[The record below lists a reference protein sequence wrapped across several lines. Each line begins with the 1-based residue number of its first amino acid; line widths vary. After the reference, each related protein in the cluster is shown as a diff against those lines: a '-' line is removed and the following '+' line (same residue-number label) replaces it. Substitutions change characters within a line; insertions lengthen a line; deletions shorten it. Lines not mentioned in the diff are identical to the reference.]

1 MKTVRQQAKAMGH
14 AVVGPL
20 KRIEDDV
27 FTKSGEEVRHKR
39 YTDSEGTLYAVDW
52 RGELVYIAGEDW
64 CI

>member
-14 AVVGPL
+14 VVVGAL
-20 KRIEDDV
+20 KRCDDDV
-27 FTKSGEEVRHKR
+27 FSQHGEEVRHKR